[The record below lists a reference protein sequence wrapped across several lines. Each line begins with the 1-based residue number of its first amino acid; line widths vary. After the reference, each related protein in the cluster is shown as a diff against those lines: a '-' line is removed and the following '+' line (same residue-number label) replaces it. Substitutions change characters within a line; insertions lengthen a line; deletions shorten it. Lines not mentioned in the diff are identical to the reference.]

1 MLHWTL
7 KSLVARPVYLLASAC
22 GVAFALMLVIFIEA
36 VFAGESGRIV
46 AYLQK
51 TKGDVWV
58 MQRGVSNMHMATS
71 FISDWKVAKIAKI
84 EGVRKATPI
93 LYMNASI
100 EIGGRQWFSFVVGMA
115 EGDDRAGP
123 WHVVRGK
130 RRPGKG
136 EVIIPATLARIT
148 GLDLGATITLNT
160 KKLKV
165 VGLSG
170 GTFSMANSVTFAH
183 ADDLSDVMS
192 AFGMVS
198 YVLVDAET
206 GVDPR
211 TLAARIREQI
221 DKVNA
226 VPLRDF
232 IASDY
237 AMAMQMGVEI
247 IDIMSI
253 IGVGLAI
260 VITGFTVYSQTSRRR
275 RELAVAKALGV
286 RNRAVYGS
294 VLLQAVCIALLGLA
308 IATAL
313 AYTGAPLIEAL
324 VPLVALTIEPEVP
337 LKLGVLALVIA
348 AIASLIPARQV
359 LRLDPAMAFH
369 S

>member
-7 KSLVARPVYLLASAC
+7 KSLVARPAYLLASAC

-46 AYLQK
+46 NYLQQ

-71 FISDWKVAKIAKI
+71 FISDWKVARIAKVA
-84 EGVRKATPI
+84 GVRKATPI

-100 EIGGRQWFSFVVGMA
+100 EIGGRQWFSFVVGM
-115 EGDDRAGP
+115 GDDGARAGP
-123 WHVVRGK
+123 WRVVKGK
-130 RRPGKG
+130 RRPAKG
-136 EVIIPATLARIT
+136 EVVIPATLARIT
-148 GLDLGATITLNT
+148 GLDVGATITLNT

-165 VGLSG
+165 VGLSA
-170 GTFSMANSVTFAH
+170 GTFSMANSVTFAN
-183 ADDLSDVMS
+183 ADDLLDVMS

-198 YVLVDAET
+198 YVLVDAEK

-211 TLAARIREQI
+211 ALAARIRRQI

-226 VPLRDF
+226 VPLKDF
-232 IASDY
+232 IASDH

-247 IDIMSI
+247 IDIMSL
-253 IGVGLAI
+253 IGMGLAI
-260 VITGFTVYSQTSRRR
+260 VITGFTVYSQTNRRR

-294 VLLQAVCIALLGLA
+294 VLLQAVVIALLGLV
-308 IATAL
+308 IATGL
-313 AYTGAPLIEAL
+313 AYAGAPLIEAL

-337 LKLGVLALVIA
+337 LKLGVLALGIA